1 MRLDYVQADMRTN
14 RAALTSTSDKKVT
27 DEKIAAAIGK
37 IGNGLDKFGNEHVN
51 AEEIALSA
59 VTSSSA
65 NPLLAGGD
73 VASSVRDLKVL
84 LPDEEDEDDEEE
96 DEDDADQ
103 PPGHTP
109 NDKPSTKGKWWPREA
124 FVVKKEAEMQGLIA
138 KEEKALKEQRDLL
151 VRDVQVACARLLVGR
166 WRLFV
171 SCV

>member
-1 MRLDYVQADMRTN
+1 MRLDYVQSDMRTN
-14 RAALTSTSDKKVT
+14 RVALTSTSDKKVT
-27 DEKIAAAIGK
+27 DEKIAAAIGN

-109 NDKPSTKGKWWPREA
+109 IDKPSTKGKWWPREA